1 MSLIK
6 MLENL
11 LAKTSMKIMMIIM
24 RSLAANDASDEGY
37 SYDKG
42 LAARRI
48 SRAEAVMTL
57 TRPKQIREQSQ
68 DRPLNISKGF
78 RLGGFSGGGV
88 VTPFEESGTVA
99 PWQRRRSSA
108 LLVA

>member
-1 MSLIK
+1 MSLTK

-42 LAARRI
+42 LAQG
-48 SRAEAVMTL
+48 EFHVL
-57 TRPKQIREQSQ
+57 KQ
-68 DRPLNISKGF
+68 
-78 RLGGFSGGGV
+78 
-88 VTPFEESGTVA
+88 
-99 PWQRRRSSA
+99 
-108 LLVA
+108 